1 MNIVVTEEP
10 SKIIVVNESSPK
22 VITINKGEAGEGI
35 PSGGLLG
42 QVLIKKSNND
52 YDTEWTNN
60 GNGDLLASNNLSDV
74 ANVDT
79 ARHNLGAINNSESIV
94 NALIFG

>member
-1 MNIVVTEEP
+1 MNIVVTEEV
-10 SKIIVVNESSPK
+10 SKVIVINELQPK
-22 VITINKGEAGEGI
+22 VVTVNQGLNGQGI
-35 PSGGLLG
+35 PTGGTTG
-42 QVLIKKSNND
+42 QVLAKLSGSN
-52 YDTEWTNN
+52 YDTQWTSN

-79 ARHNLGAINNSESIV
+79 SRNNLGAINNSESII